1 MKFKKLKKQYSFRQ
15 SGFTLIEL
23 IVTISIMALILS
35 LTLANLNGTEQARNT
50 SIAQNILISDLH
62 KIQTFSLNSA
72 NDTVGVPVS
81 PSSSWSIHVNSTSP
95 SSYDLQVTSNA
106 VVPVTTVYST
116 TNFPKGVTMSSLF
129 SITTSTGACYW
140 ASDLTIYFTV
150 PYGRILMSY
159 TARPCSSGAA
169 VVVKDEANDIAGLD
183 FPSGPI
189 IINGIAGNINSTS
202 GDY

>member
-1 MKFKKLKKQYSFRQ
+1 
-15 SGFTLIEL
+15 
-23 IVTISIMALILS
+23 MALILS
-35 LTLANLNGTEQARNT
+35 LTLANLNGTQQTRNT
-50 SIAQNILISDLH
+50 LIAQNVLVSDLH

-72 NDTVGVPVS
+72 NDTVGVTVS
-81 PSSSWSIHVNSTSP
+81 PSSSWSIHLNGASN

-116 TNFPKGVTMSSLF
+116 TIFPKGVTMSSNF
-129 SITTSTGACYW
+129 SVTTATGACYW

-159 TARPCSSGAA
+159 TGIPCGGHGA

-183 FPSGPI
+183 FPNGPI
-189 IINGIAGNINSTS
+189 IINGITGNINPVN
-202 GDY
+202 GDF